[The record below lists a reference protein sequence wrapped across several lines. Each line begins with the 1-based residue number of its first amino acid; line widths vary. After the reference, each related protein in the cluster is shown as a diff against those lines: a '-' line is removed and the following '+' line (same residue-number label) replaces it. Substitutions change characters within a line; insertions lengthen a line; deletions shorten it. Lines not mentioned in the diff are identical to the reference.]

1 MDNQRLIELTKNSKV
16 SNSNKKEIAQLLTER
31 FQEDHNYG
39 DLINWLFKSHYSVAQ
54 VFFEKNTFN
63 DDEAAVFA
71 KALEKSETLR
81 KKGQN
86 HYFCRLWIICSIFMK
101 QKLADET
108 VAEIAYITVD
118 YGQGKKQSEKKY
130 AVTLVDEFKR
140 RIVDKGLLSEF
151 IKLPDAATNDYHK
164 KTLSKFISYMS
175 RTDTS
180 NTAELPRDM
189 PTTKEHESNASAQEA
204 DNKTQQSFDLNQFGQ
219 QLTEQLDRLIS
230 VNDTIASVK
239 LAVADRDREI
249 VQLKQ
254 DLKIAQDKIFS
265 AEMEKAQL
273 ERRLADSEE
282 KVSELDSRLKQV
294 YETDNAIRDQEL
306 QTLKK
311 NVADALKM
319 EYADFKDSDDTVNED
334 NFMAN
339 YASLDR
345 IFRILIRFG
354 FELEG

>member
-1 MDNQRLIELTKNSKV
+1 MDSQRLIELTKNSKV

-31 FQEDHNYG
+31 FQTEHDYE

-54 VFFEKNTFN
+54 VFFEKNIFN
-63 DDEAAVFA
+63 DDEAAAFA
-71 KALEKSETLR
+71 KALENSETLR
-81 KKGQN
+81 KKGQS
-86 HYFCRLWIICSIFMK
+86 HYFCRFWIICAIFMK
-101 QKLADET
+101 QKIADET

-130 AVTLVDEFKR
+130 AVTLIEEFKR
-140 RIVDKGLLSEF
+140 RIVDRNLFAAF
-151 IKLPDAATNDYHK
+151 IKLPDAVTNDYHK
-164 KTLSKFISYMS
+164 KTLSKFISYIS
-175 RTDTS
+175 KTDTNK
-180 NTAELPRDM
+180 NT
-189 PTTKEHESNASAQEA
+189 ESSRNTPQPKVQEV
-204 DNKTQQSFDLNQFGQ
+204 DNKTQEAVNNPQQSFDLNQIGQ
-219 QLTEQLDRLIS
+219 KLTEQLDRLIS

-239 LAVADRDREI
+239 LAES
-249 VQLKQ
+249 KN
-254 DLKIAQDKIFS
+254 AQDKIFS
-265 AEMEKAQL
+265 AEMEKTQL

-282 KVSELDSRLKQV
+282 KVAEIDNRLKQV

>member
-1 MDNQRLIELTKNSKV
+1 MDSQRLIELTKNSKV

-31 FQEDHNYG
+31 FQTEHDYE

-54 VFFEKNTFN
+54 VFFEKNIFN
-63 DDEAAVFA
+63 DDEAAAFA
-71 KALEKSETLR
+71 KALENSETLR

-140 RIVDKGLLSEF
+140 RIVDRNLFAAF
-151 IKLPDAATNDYHK
+151 IKLPDAVTNDYHK
-164 KTLSKFISYMS
+164 KTLSKFISYIS
-175 RTDTS
+175 KTDTNK
-180 NTAELPRDM
+180 NT
-189 PTTKEHESNASAQEA
+189 ESSRNTPQPKVQEV
-204 DNKTQQSFDLNQFGQ
+204 DNKTQEAVNNPQQSFDFNQIGQ
-219 QLTEQLDRLIS
+219 KLTEQLDRLIS

-239 LAVADRDREI
+239 LAVADRDKEI
-249 VQLKQ
+249 GQLKQ
-254 DLKIAQDKIFS
+254 ELKNAQDKIFS
-265 AEMEKAQL
+265 AEMEKTQL

-282 KVSELDSRLKQV
+282 KVAELDNRLKQV